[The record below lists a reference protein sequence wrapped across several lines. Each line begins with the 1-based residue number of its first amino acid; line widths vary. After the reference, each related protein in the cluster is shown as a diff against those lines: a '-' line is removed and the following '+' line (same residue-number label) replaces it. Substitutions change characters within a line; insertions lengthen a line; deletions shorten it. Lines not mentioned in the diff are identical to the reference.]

1 VHLKDVLDE
10 VLDEAAGP
18 DTVVPTSDIRPLP
31 IVPLSTPLAEALAG
45 LRRASSHLGAV
56 TDADGV
62 VIGIVALEDLLEEYV
77 GTVRDGT
84 HRGTD
89 AVPGQRNS

>member
-1 VHLKDVLDE
+1 MHLKDVLDE
-10 VLDEAAGP
+10 VLDE
-18 DTVVPTSDIRPLP
+18 LP
-31 IVPLSTPLAEALAG
+31 GRTPSFRHRISARCPSFRSGTPLAEALAG

-89 AVPGQRNS
+89 AVPGQSS